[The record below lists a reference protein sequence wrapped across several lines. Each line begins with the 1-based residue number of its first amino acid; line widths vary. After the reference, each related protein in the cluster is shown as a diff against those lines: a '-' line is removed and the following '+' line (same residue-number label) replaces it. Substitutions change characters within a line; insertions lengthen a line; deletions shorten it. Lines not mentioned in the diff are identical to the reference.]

1 MNNST
6 SEDRPDF
13 SFNYMD
19 NQRADEIKAL
29 KILLFS
35 IIRNM
40 PHDTAIRIINNIVN
54 TDNNEALNRLCLEI
68 TDAMLNTTKIV
79 DYLLSPF
86 IFFLRLAAIN
96 CQSLYCSAV
105 ISFFSIL

>member
-13 SFNYMD
+13 SFSYMN

-40 PHDTAIRIINNIVN
+40 PHDTAISIINNIVN

-68 TDAMLNTTKIV
+68 TDAMLNTTRIV
-79 DYLLSPF
+79 D
-86 IFFLRLAAIN
+86 
-96 CQSLYCSAV
+96 
-105 ISFFSIL
+105 